1 MSDNASQE
9 HSQEQRHIAFLAIGT
24 RGDVQPLAILAA
36 TLARRGSRVTFVTNA
51 SVRRFVQPQ
60 LNASGVRRIEFLTMP
75 SMTPMG
81 AEPTVSE
88 EDHREECVRALE
100 TAFGKTL
107 TESESLVVIN
117 LFALE
122 GFHIAE
128 ALGIPCAI
136 VSPCIVPYTAPSS
149 VIERLKRGMPGLCD
163 AEVEHWA
170 WPLFDTK
177 RWGRWRR
184 ERLHLDEVPFLTRQR
199 KTPFIYAISSTVY
212 PAPGYWPESVR
223 MTGFFFPPADWEHHT
238 PFSKEVKDFS
248 SGNVVAI
255 TLSTP
260 WDMGLLG
267 GISEA
272 VQLIKTCRSSL
283 ASSGLRGF
291 FVISAA
297 NSVLGKAWRKL
308 FPVTTS
314 KRKLQELTIDDDST
328 MDNGMHRIVNLG
340 GDEIIQAVAGSLPFE
355 KLFSRSCGVWH
366 HGGSGSVAEATRAGK
381 PQIIL
386 PTHFDQRNWAER
398 LSWLSVARII
408 SRQDLSSAESEK
420 PLTEAFEFIK
430 RPAVIERARCLMAK
444 VLEEGDAVQVSAEML
459 EKEAKPASEQSES
472 TLRASEAVVLALPN
486 GLSYVCSGK
495 SRAETLFLYDELIKR
510 RIYFRNGIAPV
521 VDGYIVDVG
530 ANTGM
535 FLLSVFEMLRGARWK
550 SFVAIEPCEKNS
562 ILFRKNAMA
571 QGIEEYELIPCALGE
586 RDGRATM
593 TYFPAMPGNTTMK
606 FAEKYAL
613 QKRSQ
618 HPAFFDGK
626 ETFDCSLMT
635 LESALKKSKAN
646 IPRIDLLKIDVEGSE
661 LYVLKGISK
670 AVWGIVLQIV
680 VEVHDV
686 EGRLGK
692 IEKLLRGEGFET
704 VTDLQDSEVKIYM
717 VYGRRLDCV

>member
-1 MSDNASQE
+1 
-9 HSQEQRHIAFLAIGT
+9 
-24 RGDVQPLAILAA
+24 
-36 TLARRGSRVTFVTNA
+36 
-51 SVRRFVQPQ
+51 
-60 LNASGVRRIEFLTMP
+60 
-75 SMTPMG
+75 
-81 AEPTVSE
+81 
-88 EDHREECVRALE
+88 
-100 TAFGKTL
+100 
-107 TESESLVVIN
+107 
-117 LFALE
+117 
-122 GFHIAE
+122 
-128 ALGIPCAI
+128 
-136 VSPCIVPYTAPSS
+136 
-149 VIERLKRGMPGLCD
+149 
-163 AEVEHWA
+163 
-170 WPLFDTK
+170 
-177 RWGRWRR
+177 
-184 ERLHLDEVPFLTRQR
+184 
-199 KTPFIYAISSTVY
+199 
-212 PAPGYWPESVR
+212 
-223 MTGFFFPPADWEHHT
+223 
-238 PFSKEVKDFS
+238 
-248 SGNVVAI
+248 
-255 TLSTP
+255 
-260 WDMGLLG
+260 
-267 GISEA
+267 
-272 VQLIKTCRSSL
+272 
-283 ASSGLRGF
+283 
-291 FVISAA
+291 
-297 NSVLGKAWRKL
+297 
-308 FPVTTS
+308 
-314 KRKLQELTIDDDST
+314 
-328 MDNGMHRIVNLG
+328 
-340 GDEIIQAVAGSLPFE
+340 
-355 KLFSRSCGVWH
+355 
-366 HGGSGSVAEATRAGK
+366 
-381 PQIIL
+381 
-386 PTHFDQRNWAER
+386 
-398 LSWLSVARII
+398 
-408 SRQDLSSAESEK
+408 
-420 PLTEAFEFIK
+420 
-430 RPAVIERARCLMAK
+430 MAK

-618 HPAFFDGK
+618 HPAFFDGR

-670 AVWGIVLQIV
+670 TVWGIVLQIV

-692 IEKLLRGEGFET
+692 IEKLLRGG
-704 VTDLQDSEVKIYM
+704 L
-717 VYGRRLDCV
+717 